1 MTKIDKNN
9 IKRMYNYSL
18 SSIAAV
24 LVLGAR
30 DSWQLIK
37 FTSTTLTRQDT
48 KNGNNKMESE

>member
-30 DSWQLIK
+30 DSWHV
-37 FTSTTLTRQDT
+37 
-48 KNGNNKMESE
+48 NKVHF